1 MENVKNNN
9 LHKEAVK
16 TQNPTGFKIISREIT
31 KDKLALTCLI
41 LLTAFILFII
51 VANIYIR
58 VTGMYDSFFVI
69 DILSQY
75 EAPGSN
81 FILGADSGGRSIAGW
96 LIMGTF
102 NSVAIGVCV
111 TIITTTVG
119 ILVGLVL
126 AYYGGV
132 VDNVAMRI
140 IDFISL
146 IPTLLFIIVFVSIS
160 KNYGITTFILILSC
174 FAWIGTARLVRSKA
188 LSESRR
194 DYVLASK
201 TMGTRDLKI
210 MFKGIL
216 PNISSIIV
224 VDTTLTLAGN
234 IGIETSLSFLGFGL
248 PAGTPSL
255 GTLIAYAN
263 NSTNIME
270 RMYLW
275 LPAALIILFLML
287 CINYIGQALRRC
299 LDARQ
304 RA

>member
-1 MENVKNNN
+1 MENKNENII
-9 LHKEAVK
+9 K
-16 TQNPTGFKIISREIT
+16 TQNPTGFKVITREFR

-41 LLTAFILFII
+41 LLLAFMLFII
-51 VANIYIR
+51 IANIYVR

-69 DILSQY
+69 DILNQY
-75 EAPGSN
+75 AKPGKD

-96 LIMGTF
+96 LILGTF
-102 NSVAIGVCV
+102 NSVTIGVCV

-119 ILVGLVL
+119 IIVGLVL
-126 AYYGGV
+126 AYFGGV
-132 VDNVAMRI
+132 VDNLAMRI

-160 KNYGITTFILILSC
+160 RNYGVATFILILSC

-188 LSESRR
+188 LSEARR

-201 TMGTRDLKI
+201 TMGTNALSI

-248 PAGTPSL
+248 PTGTPSL

-263 NSTNIME
+263 NSTNILQ

-275 LPAALIILFLML
+275 LPAALVILFLML

-304 RA
+304 RS

>member
-1 MENVKNNN
+1 
-9 LHKEAVK
+9 
-16 TQNPTGFKIISREIT
+16 
-31 KDKLALTCLI
+31 
-41 LLTAFILFII
+41 
-51 VANIYIR
+51 
-58 VTGMYDSFFVI
+58 
-69 DILSQY
+69 
-75 EAPGSN
+75 
-81 FILGADSGGRSIAGW
+81 
-96 LIMGTF
+96 
-102 NSVAIGVCV
+102 
-111 TIITTTVG
+111 
-119 ILVGLVL
+119 
-126 AYYGGV
+126 
-132 VDNVAMRI
+132 
-140 IDFISL
+140 
-146 IPTLLFIIVFVSIS
+146 
-160 KNYGITTFILILSC
+160 
-174 FAWIGTARLVRSKA
+174 
-188 LSESRR
+188 
-194 DYVLASK
+194 
-201 TMGTRDLKI
+201 MGTRDLKI